1 MGGVKEQTQMRN
13 QINWL
18 LSSVTRSY
26 SELGWLLD
34 RVEQE
39 MIKDTVQ
46 KARTLP
52 ADEENAGLMREL
64 LAQLEN
70 GAAKLATAMLNAS
83 SGNRVHHPKA
93 GDDLQ
98 GAGAGSAAEEEVD
111 MQRLM
116 RAALDSQRD
125 KKPEH

>member
-1 MGGVKEQTQMRN
+1 M
-13 QINWL
+13 
-18 LSSVTRSY
+18 
-26 SELGWLLD
+26 
-34 RVEQE
+34 
-39 MIKDTVQ
+39 
-46 KARTLP
+46 
-52 ADEENAGLMREL
+52 